1 MFWSGTICT
10 LLHTSKKTGKTEK
23 KKGAKKKTDSDWN
36 RCVTVWRKKTD
47 SDWNRCVTNCL
58 KKEDR
63 QWLEPVCDCLRK
75 EDSDDSRCVTV
86 CLKKEDSDWNR
97 CVTVCLKKEKNAMD
111 VYDVLNATKTT
122 FRTQQK
128 EEKKWGWRKQN
139 MYENTYTHTPSLSL
153 ILSSLNTQYDI
164 KLKQI
169 QSATLLLE

>member
-23 KKGAKKKTDSDWN
+23 KKGAKKKT
-36 RCVTVWRKKTD
+36 
-47 SDWNRCVTNCL
+47 
-58 KKEDR
+58 
-63 QWLEPVCDCLRK
+63 
-75 EDSDDSRCVTV
+75 
-86 CLKKEDSDWNR
+86 DSDWNR